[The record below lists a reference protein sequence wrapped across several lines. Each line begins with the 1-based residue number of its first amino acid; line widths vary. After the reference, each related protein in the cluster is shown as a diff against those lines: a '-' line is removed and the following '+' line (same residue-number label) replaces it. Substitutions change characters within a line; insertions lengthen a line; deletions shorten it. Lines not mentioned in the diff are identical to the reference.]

1 MIQGHSSN
9 TLETLARYDSPTVA
23 NVIELFDVRPRNAGY
38 CNGSITARYP
48 QLPPVVGYATTATFR
63 SAYPA
68 DGGDVYLRLAEH
80 AGRMEE
86 ELPAP
91 RIVAFQDLD
100 SPAVGATMG
109 EIMVTAY
116 KRFGCVGFITN
127 GGARDIL
134 QIEAMNFPIFSES
147 VIVSHGYSRIE
158 EIHVPIHVGGLS
170 VKPGDLLHADANGV
184 VLIPH
189 EIAEETANACEAFVA
204 VERIYLDYLARKDA
218 TPAGFADAL
227 RQGKEVARELV
238 AQLKSRS

>member
-1 MIQGHSSN
+1 MKAHSN
-9 TLETLARYDSPTVA
+9 KVLETLARYDSPTIA
-23 NVIELFDVRPRNAGY
+23 NVIELFNVRPRNAGY
-38 CNGSITARYP
+38 MNSSIMARYP

-68 DGGDVYLRLAEH
+68 DGSDVYLRLAEH
-80 AGRMEE
+80 LGRIA

-91 RIVAFQDLD
+91 RMVVFQDLD
-100 SPAVGATMG
+100 LPPVGATMG

-116 KRFGCVGFITN
+116 KRFGCIGFITN

-134 QIEAMNFPIFSES
+134 QIEAMRFPIFSNS
-147 VIVSHGYSRIE
+147 IIVSHSYSRIE
-158 EIHVPIHVGGLS
+158 EIHVPVHVGGLL

-189 EIAEETANACEAFVA
+189 DITEEAANACEAFVA
-204 VERIYLDYLARKDA
+204 TERISLDYLERKDA

-227 RQGKEVARELV
+227 RQTKDAAKKLV
-238 AQLKSRS
+238 R